1 MGNGEGV
8 SPPQPTR
15 GSGERRELPQRG
27 PGLSPGRKRIWC
39 TLELPEAGGN
49 HFECFKCMFYT
60 VQAQQLAQINM
71 MKNANK
77 KLKNVWVSKQHLNER
92 QVLQK
97 LRDIRKETDAS

>member
-1 MGNGEGV
+1 
-8 SPPQPTR
+8 
-15 GSGERRELPQRG
+15 
-27 PGLSPGRKRIWC
+27 
-39 TLELPEAGGN
+39 
-49 HFECFKCMFYT
+49 
-60 VQAQQLAQINM
+60 M